1 MLSDCMA
8 EIIIFLAVLGSAAAG
23 LWDLKTTEVPDEI
36 PALMVA
42 AGILYWFVNSVSTG
56 NAQPLLV
63 SVVSSAFIGAAGY
76 VLYKTGKW
84 GGADGFI
91 FAAIAAMVPV
101 YNGSLFILDY
111 AMNFIIVSGAYLVLY
126 TAAIGVMNP
135 SVFSYFRK
143 DLKKTWPYVAAVPL
157 LYFPVIYLAGIASS
171 PTTLYGIML
180 TFLVFFW
187 RYAFVIE
194 EKVFK
199 KRVAVAKLRP
209 GDVLEKMVWR
219 GLTAEE
225 IKEIKRKEKYVTVK
239 EGVRFVPAFAINL
252 VITLLY
258 GNILLMIFGL

>member
-1 MLSDCMA
+1 MP
-8 EIIIFLAVLGSAAAG
+8 EIIVFLAVLGSAAAG

-36 PALMVA
+36 PALMIV
-42 AGILYWFVNSVSTG
+42 AGILYWFVSGVSTG
-56 NAQPLLV
+56 DAQPFLV

-76 VLYKTGKW
+76 ALYKAGKW
-84 GGADGFI
+84 GGADAFI
-91 FAAIAAMVPV
+91 FSAIAAMVPV
-101 YNGSLFILDY
+101 YNGRLFILDY
-111 AMNFIIVSGAYLVLY
+111 AMNFIIVSGAYLLLY

-143 DLKKTWPYVAAVPL
+143 DLKKTWLYVLAVPAV
-157 LYFPVIYLAGIASS
+157 YFPAIYLAGAVNSLTIF
-171 PTTLYGIML
+171 YGAL
-180 TFLVFFW
+180 LAFLVFFW

-194 EKVFK
+194 EKIFK
-199 KRVAVAKLRP
+199 KKIAVSRLKP

-258 GNILLMIFGL
+258 GNILLMVFGL